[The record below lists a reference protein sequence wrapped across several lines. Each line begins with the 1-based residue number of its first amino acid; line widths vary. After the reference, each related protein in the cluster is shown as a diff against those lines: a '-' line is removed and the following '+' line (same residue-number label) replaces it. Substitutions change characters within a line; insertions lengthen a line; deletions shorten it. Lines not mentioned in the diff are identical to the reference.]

1 MENKNNNLTENEIKN
16 RIIYYIGSLIK
27 SNKEN
32 KLIIKNKN
40 D

>member
-16 RIIYYIGSLIK
+16 MIIYYIGFLIK

>member
-16 RIIYYIGSLIK
+16 MIIYYIGSLIK